1 MSRSNASIIFF
12 LFWASCLSLSAQS
25 TMLQVVTKTIEKT
38 FPYKSDYEVN
48 IEGEKA
54 EVVIESWAKNEI
66 KVEMD
71 LIAKHPSKKQAEKDI
86 HYIKHQ
92 AELEKNKIYLRNYI
106 SVPEGRSKPEASLSA
121 RYTITVPENCP
132 VYLKNKMGEA
142 TVNNLNN
149 RFRFRGEFTKIDLFN
164 VQGVIDLNSKFG
176 DIFGRQMG
184 GTVNIF
190 SRRSDINLGELN
202 GSFNVEAYYG
212 VMEIFASRDIT
223 DLNITANHTDVF
235 LYNANPQAFGYS
247 LTASNGKINLPN
259 NLNVNLLENTPDQ
272 KKMQFKPDHEYYP
285 NITISISFG
294 NLQVE
299 KEKKKP

>member
-1 MSRSNASIIFF
+1 MNRSKVSIIFF
-12 LFWASCLSLSAQS
+12 LFLTGCLSLHAQ
-25 TMLQVVTKTIEKT
+25 TTTLQVVTKQIEKT
-38 FPYKSDYEVN
+38 FPYKKDYEVN

-71 LIAKHPSKKQAEKDI
+71 LIAKHPTKKQAEKDLV
-86 HYIKHQ
+86 YIKHQ

-106 SVPEGRSKPEASLSA
+106 SVPEGSPKPESSLSA

-132 VYLKNKMGEA
+132 VYLKNQMGEA
-142 TVNNLNN
+142 TVNNLSN
-149 RFRFRGEFTKIDLFN
+149 RFRFNGKFTKIDLFN
-164 VQGVIDLNSKFG
+164 VQGMVDLNSRFG
-176 DIFGRQMG
+176 DIFGRQIG
-184 GTVNIF
+184 GNVNIY
-190 SRRSDINLGELN
+190 SRRSDINLAELN
-202 GSFNVEAYYG
+202 GSFNIEAYYG
-212 VMEIFASRDIT
+212 VMEVFASKDIT

-235 LYNANPQAFGYS
+235 LYNANPQSFGYA
-247 LTASNGKINLPN
+247 LTANNGKINLPN
-259 NLNVNLLENTPDQ
+259 NLNVDLLESTTDQ
-272 KKMQFKPDHEYYP
+272 KKIQFKPDQEYYP